1 MSEFLLDTE
10 FLLTKYTSVMLL
22 KVFVNDDNAE
32 LKEKYIASA
41 NMRSLGL
48 RQNPEHCDAGFD
60 VFTPREHV
68 CEPLNRTKIDF
79 GITCSAVM
87 VSTSHFHNTGFYMY
101 PRSSLAN
108 SGLRLANSVGIIDSA
123 YRGHLIGMFDNK
135 HREEIID
142 ASGNSY
148 ERDAPY
154 NVNRYD
160 RLVQICAPGLVPI
173 IVTVVNT
180 LEELGEKT
188 QRGTGGF
195 GSTGI

>member
-1 MSEFLLDTE
+1 MSGFLLDTE
-10 FLLTKYTSVMLL
+10 LLLTKYSSVMLL
-22 KVFVNDDNAE
+22 KIFVNDDNEA
-32 LKEKYIASA
+32 LKEKYCASA
-41 NMRSLGL
+41 INRSLAL
-48 RQNPEHCDAGFD
+48 RQTPEYCDAGFD
-60 VFTPREHV
+60 VFTSTDV
-68 CEPLNRTKIDF
+68 VFEPLKGSKIDF
-79 GITCSAVM
+79 GITCSAVL
-87 VSTSHFHNTGFYMY
+87 VSNTHFHNTGFYMY

-123 YRGHLIGMFDNK
+123 YRGHLIGAFDNLSQ
-135 HREEIID
+135 D
-142 ASGNSY
+142 VSGY
-148 ERDAPY
+148 T
-154 NVNRYD
+154 VNRYD